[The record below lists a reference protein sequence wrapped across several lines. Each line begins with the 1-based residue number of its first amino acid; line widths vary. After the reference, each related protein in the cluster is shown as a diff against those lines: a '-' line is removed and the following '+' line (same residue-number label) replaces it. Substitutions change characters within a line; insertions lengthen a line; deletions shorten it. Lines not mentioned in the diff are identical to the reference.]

1 MSNDNNENKNK
12 IRRKT
17 VSSSNNKANPSSNK
31 TSSSRSKKKK
41 DKFKTLR
48 VAGILILVLLVV
60 ASAAGTGI
68 VFASLKNVQPVTK
81 ALLDEKTYQTTK
93 IYYSNGKLLSNAPSV
108 NKKEPIAI
116 EDMPDYIKKA
126 IVAIEDERFYEHNG
140 VDIKGL
146 LRSVVKTLSG
156 KKQGGST
163 IPMQVSKMLLT
174 SHTQSIP
181 RKIQDI
187 YYAYE
192 MSKTLSKDE
201 ILEAYLNNF
210 FVGKGLAGVQ
220 AGARGYFDKDATKSE
235 ADGGLTL
242 AECALL
248 AGATKFPEKY
258 SAYKPAKLDGNE
270 TKEDVENRLLF
281 YVNTADDNL
290 DDPTEVE
297 LRKIDDLKSWDLI
310 SNDMYNQLKAGSMV
324 VRKAA
329 NNPDAKKRQEVVLKK
344 MLDLG
349 VITQAEHDKAVAEE
363 IKIKLPKSAEKVSS
377 SVEDLIEYDVIDA
390 LIDQGNTREEA
401 YNLFYNGGLQI
412 NTTIDPNMQD
422 SLEEVYDNDANF
434 PASRNN
440 GSDGREEAYNLFYNG
455 GLQINTTID
464 PNMQDSLEE
473 VYDNDANF
481 PASRN
486 NGSDGIIQP
495 QSAMV
500 ILDYRTGNI
509 KALIGGR
516 HIKGRKGTNRATEP
530 RQPGSTIKPLSI
542 YTPVID
548 TLEQTQADAYSDAK
562 GGYQFRENN
571 KWNPNTTT
579 KGSGSMSLRLAL
591 AKSSN
596 TIAVKAAETLGSTYE
611 ESIDI
616 MIDYLKE
623 FGITTVVDSIDIMI
637 DYLKE
642 FGITTVVDTN
652 TADQGNNDRTYPA
665 LTLGG
670 MTTGISPLEM
680 AAAYGTL
687 ANAGTYIEPTIFTTI
702 TSYDGQ
708 LIVKNTPE
716 EHKVVAPEV
725 AYVLTDM
732 LQAVVTEGTGGSARL
747 TGNAGGMKVAGKT
760 GTTNAGLDAWF
771 VGYTPYYVGATYLGD
786 DGGRKNPETG
796 KTIVRQKVP
805 GTSGS
810 AAKLWSKVMSKV
822 HGNLDKIEFKKPENI
837 YFTKINLYD
846 GGKSSSGSN
855 AAFVSGTYPRKGY
868 TSYSNN
874 PAPSKKEEEEK
885 PATPDAGDGDT
896 PPDNGGDT
904 KPTTPDNGDSDNKP
918 TTPDNGGSDN
928 KPTTPDNG
936 DSDNKPS
943 TPDNGGSATPD
954 NGDNTPQEPTQ

>member
-258 SAYKPAKLDGNE
+258 SAYRTAKLDGNE

-363 IKIKLPKSAEKVSS
+363 IKIKLPKSAEKISS

-440 GSDGREEAYNLFYNG
+440 GSDG
-455 GLQINTTID
+455 
-464 PNMQDSLEE
+464 
-473 VYDNDANF
+473 
-481 PASRN
+481 
-486 NGSDGIIQP
+486 IIQP

-509 KALIGGR
+509 KALVGGR

-542 YTPVID
+542 YTPIID
-548 TLEQTQADAYSDAK
+548 TLKYTQADAFSDAK
-562 GGYQFRENN
+562 GGYKFKHNG
-571 KWNPNTTT
+571 WSPNTTT
-579 KGSGSMSLRLAL
+579 KGSGTMSLRLAL

-611 ESIDI
+611 E
-616 MIDYLKE
+616 
-623 FGITTVVDSIDIMI
+623 SIDIMI